1 MQCRAGG
8 QLIVEEAI
16 RGRRKGK
23 PGSEKIAGLAFRR
36 GSKKCNTLFC
46 QCKVLSYKINML
58 LNRMFLQ
65 TDRKSVV

>member
-46 QCKVLSYKINML
+46 QCKVLSYKINM
-58 LNRMFLQ
+58 
-65 TDRKSVV
+65 